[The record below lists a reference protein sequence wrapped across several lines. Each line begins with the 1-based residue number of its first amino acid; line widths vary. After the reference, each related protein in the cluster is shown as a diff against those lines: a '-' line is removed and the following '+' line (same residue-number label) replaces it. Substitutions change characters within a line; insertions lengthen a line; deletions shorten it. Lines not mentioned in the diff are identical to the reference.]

1 MRLTPLDI
9 QQKQFTRRLR
19 GVDPQEVRQFLE
31 LASDEYEELVRETI
45 ELKEEVRSRD
55 AQLAETRDR
64 ERALQDA
71 LVSAQRLAHEMKE
84 QARKE
89 AEIVL
94 AEAELQAERIVQDAH
109 ARRTTLID
117 ELGELRR
124 QKLGFESELRAAID
138 RHTRL
143 LEAFS
148 EADRH
153 RASEDRVTL
162 LPNAK
167 KDSA

>member
-9 QQKQFTRRLR
+9 QQKQFAPRMR
-19 GVDPQEVRQFLE
+19 GLDPAEVRQFLDVCADE
-31 LASDEYEELVRETI
+31 LEELIRETI
-45 ELKEEVRSRD
+45 ELKEEVRARD
-55 AQLAETRDR
+55 SQLSEVRDR
-64 ERALQDA
+64 ERALQEA

-117 ELGELRR
+117 ELGELKR
-124 QKLGFESELRAAID
+124 QKVSFESEVRAVLD
-138 RHTRL
+138 RHLRL
-143 LEAFS
+143 LEAFEES
-148 EADRH
+148 DRA
-153 RASEDRVTL
+153 RPGDNVAL
-162 LPNAK
+162 FGK
-167 KDSA
+167 KESA